1 MLDKEKQISIL
12 GGTGDLGSGLASR
25 LLKSGF
31 KVIIGSRTMKKAK
44 KAEQSLG
51 SNVVGML
58 NQAAASCGDI
68 VILTV
73 PFAYQKSIVEECKN
87 SLKGKL
93 FIDTTVPLIPP
104 KVSTVSLPMEGSA
117 AQISQNILG
126 EEVNV
131 VSAFQNV
138 SAELLLSSR
147 EIECEVLVCGD
158 KKKSRQEVIHLINSI
173 GMKGWHAGPLANSAA
188 VEGMTSVLIS
198 INKHHSIY
206 HSGIKV
212 TGLKDWTLKNLQLI
226 AIEGIPLI
234 EPGDNLAKII
244 IQAVKEQKIKLKS
257 GDILVIAQ
265 KIVSKSENRYAYLKE
280 VIPSSEA
287 FRIAKKTEK
296 DPKLVQLILNESA
309 RVIRYKKGLM
319 IVENKLGFVHA
330 NAGIDKSNIE
340 INNDNPKVLLLPK
353 NPDGSALS
361 IKKGIFRKIELN
373 LGIIINDSS
382 GRAWR
387 KGIVGIAIGSS
398 GVEALSDLRGK
409 TDLYGNTLEITEVG
423 KADEIASAASL
434 LMGQADEGFP
444 VILVKGI
451 TASNEVSDVKSLLRD
466 QSEDLFR

>member
-1 MLDKEKQISIL
+1 M
-12 GGTGDLGSGLASR
+12 
-25 LLKSGF
+25 
-31 KVIIGSRTMKKAK
+31 
-44 KAEQSLG
+44 
-51 SNVVGML
+51 
-58 NQAAASCGDI
+58 
-68 VILTV
+68 
-73 PFAYQKSIVEECKN
+73 
-87 SLKGKL
+87 
-93 FIDTTVPLIPP
+93 
-104 KVSTVSLPMEGSA
+104 
-117 AQISQNILG
+117 
-126 EEVNV
+126 
-131 VSAFQNV
+131 
-138 SAELLLSSR
+138 
-147 EIECEVLVCGD
+147 
-158 KKKSRQEVIHLINSI
+158 
-173 GMKGWHAGPLANSAA
+173 
-188 VEGMTSVLIS
+188 
-198 INKHHSIY
+198 
-206 HSGIKV
+206 
-212 TGLKDWTLKNLQLI
+212 KNLQLI

-409 TDLYGNTLEITEVG
+409 KDLYGNTLEITEVG

-466 QSEDLFR
+466 RSEDLFR